1 MAVIIRP
8 FFVNCNEFKIQQ
20 GVASG
25 YVIDGYV
32 KDGENRNGAKN
43 HISGNYTERFKY
55 TYYESLNKN
64 IVE

>member
-25 YVIDGYV
+25 CVIDGYV
-32 KDGENRNGAKN
+32 DM
-43 HISGNYTERFKY
+43 
-55 TYYESLNKN
+55 
-64 IVE
+64 